1 VSSEHLAMCP
11 PPYGPPPHGPDM
23 FSKVMELLVLK
34 LQGMGSGKLVET
46 FMHQW
51 NQGTVQLFVILLA
64 LYFLVL
70 IFVSLEEVK
79 MDPKDGELCTYETV
93 VAKYKNGF
101 KPHEIEHYWKNTM
114 TWKSTKALKERT
126 KGMTTSSR
134 IICGVSMI
142 AMLSV
147 AYTSWPAITAWFGSF
162 NVLQGLLSK
171 VPLKYRVTSST
182 ISYLQMSEA
191 LKQNQTIAM
200 VVGLFLLAWPLLV
213 YLLENGETVSVDG
226 NHLGHNLPDMSGNRY
241 CINLVSVA
249 GHPEKPK
256 DAQLTSI

>member
-1 VSSEHLAMCP
+1 
-11 PPYGPPPHGPDM
+11 
-23 FSKVMELLVLK
+23 
-34 LQGMGSGKLVET
+34 
-46 FMHQW
+46 
-51 NQGTVQLFVILLA
+51 
-64 LYFLVL
+64 
-70 IFVSLEEVK
+70 
-79 MDPKDGELCTYETV
+79 
-93 VAKYKNGF
+93 
-101 KPHEIEHYWKNTM
+101 
-114 TWKSTKALKERT
+114 
-126 KGMTTSSR
+126 
-134 IICGVSMI
+134 MI

-147 AYTSWPAITAWFGSF
+147 AYTSWPAITAWFGS
-162 NVLQGLLSK
+162 LS
-171 VPLKYRVTSST
+171 YHCYHSYT

-256 DAQLTSI
+256 DAQLT